1 MDLGTSQLTGFSSMQ
16 PLMPLQGPGTAPW
29 WGFMNPAGGG
39 GGGGFPLIPPH
50 YPPTG
55 NLNFPIPAMPAMPM
69 FNPTIPMFS
78 PFTRQ
83 RNVARYA
90 EVAEAEPA
98 EAPDPPTATAE
109 YLAQASQAAS
119 PTQTAQPLLV
129 ILDLNG
135 TLIHGRNRKFPPKFT
150 RRSLLDKFL
159 ATLLLKHKVMVWSSS
174 QPKTVKAIC
183 QQLFSPM
190 QRKALLAE
198 WGRDKLN
205 LTSSQYKSK
214 VQVYKTLETVWKDQ
228 AVQSRYP
235 KSILENETDSGNVKS
250 RWDQSNTVL
259 LDDSKLKALSEP
271 FNIIELPEYE
281 GFETPGQDGETIFPK
296 VLSRLEMLSRHDD
309 VSKVL
314 RGWSRTDT
322 AMGTAT
328 GPGKEFLD
336 FELDE
341 LDRLH
346 IFSVSDNHPTPTSPG
361 PKLEQSHSTKEDA
374 QIQKRLL
381 RKAMK
386 NERKAA
392 KEARD
397 LKSVYNNPNSPLYRG
412 SGTPD
417 TGSEQGGDSTQHDD
431 DDSLD
436 SKERKKQKHKHR
448 RAENRRERSSS
459 GSGSGPS
466 QSENQL
472 LDRLEESLT
481 V

>member
-1 MDLGTSQLTGFSSMQ
+1 
-16 PLMPLQGPGTAPW
+16 
-29 WGFMNPAGGG
+29 MNPAGGSAAPAG
-39 GGGGFPLIPPH
+39 LPFIPPPH
-50 YPPTG
+50 PTG
-55 NLNFPIPAMPAMPM
+55 NPNFAMPAMPAM

-78 PFTRQ
+78 PFNTNPNLDTPRHTPRH
-83 RNVARYA
+83 RNHDASPRVVEPNAPEATARYL
-90 EVAEAEPA
+90 
-98 EAPDPPTATAE
+98 T
-109 YLAQASQAAS
+109 QASQPPI
-119 PTQTAQPLLV
+119 PTSSTQSQPLLI

-135 TLIHGRNRKFPPKFT
+135 TLIHRRNRKFPPKFT
-150 RRSLLDKFL
+150 RRSLLDSFL

-205 LTSSQYKSK
+205 LTSEQYKNK
-214 VQVYKTLETVWKDQ
+214 VQVYKTLDTVWGDQ
-228 AVQSRYP
+228 AVQARYP
-235 KSILENETDSGNVKS
+235 RSASAGANAKT

-259 LDDSKLKALSEP
+259 LDDSKLKAVSEP

-281 GFETPGQDGETIFPK
+281 GFETAGQDGDTIFPR

-314 RGWSRTDT
+314 HAWSQTNT
-322 AMGTAT
+322 GTGT
-328 GPGKEFLD
+328 KNFLD

-341 LDRLH
+341 LDRQNL
-346 IFSVSDNHPTPTSPG
+346 FNVSGLQPDPTPNPN
-361 PKLEQSHSTKEDA
+361 LEQSRSSKEEA
-374 QIQKRLL
+374 HIQKRLL

-397 LKSVYNNPNSPLYRG
+397 ATSVHNNPNSSLYRG
-412 SGTPD
+412 TPTTTTTTPD
-417 TGSEQGGDSTQHDD
+417 AGSEQSEHDVL
-431 DDSLD
+431 S
-436 SKERKKQKHKHR
+436 SKARKKQMREEQRKQR
-448 RAENRRERSSS
+448 RAEKRAEDRRERSPS
-459 GSGSGPS
+459 GSLSS
-466 QSENQL
+466 QSESVSSRSDNQL